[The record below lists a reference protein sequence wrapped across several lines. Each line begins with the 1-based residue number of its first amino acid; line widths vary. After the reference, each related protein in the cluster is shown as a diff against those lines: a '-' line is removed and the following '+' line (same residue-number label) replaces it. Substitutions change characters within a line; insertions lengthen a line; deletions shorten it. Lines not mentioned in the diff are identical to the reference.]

1 MRKARKV
8 KVFLGYRVLWL
19 LMSSKRRWSIHE
31 VAAEVGC
38 EPNTAYRHLRELW
51 SLDFIHIAG
60 WARTYRHWMPQYR
73 WGDDDDVP
81 RPEPLTSQQVAQRK
95 KAKDPMIRAL
105 KCVYMANYSRG
116 TSWREALRED
126 VASG

>member
-1 MRKARKV
+1 MKKARRV

-51 SLDFIHIAG
+51 SLNFIHIAG
-60 WARTYRHWMPQYR
+60 WSRTYRHWMPTYR

-81 RPEPLTSQQVAQRK
+81 RPEPLTSQQVRQRK
-95 KAKDPMIRAL
+95 TVKDPMFRAL
-105 KCVYMANYSRG
+105 KCVYMAHYGRG
-116 TSWREALRED
+116 TTWREALVNQD
-126 VASG
+126 QQP